1 VPNRIPIIWRFYA
14 YGSGNLN
21 LEAIYKRL
29 YQNQQSPSDINRLI
43 TDEPEQTTA
52 NNADA
57 NSLSKR
63 NSAQNQQHSST
74 PPSAP
79 PAKIHINKQASD
91 QLLTQGVA
99 AQEKGQI
106 DQANRL
112 FQKSLEHNPNNPWT
126 LYSLGAIEEQRN
138 PELAFQFY
146 DRAVKCAPNISK
158 LLFARANILVK
169 LSRPTEALADFDEAI
184 ALDPNDV
191 DALINSGVLLFELH
205 RSQQAL
211 ERFLR
216 VLEIQPHAVALSNL
230 AMIYADS
237 IADDAQLK
245 TITCLEQLVAMQPDY
260 SYAIGRLSYQKLQV
274 CDWRDYAPSIQR
286 VLDAVRAD
294 QAASMPIP
302 MLVMSC
308 EAADHQRCVQS
319 FAKFFFQSNPPP
331 LWQGERYQHKKIRIA
346 YVSPDFGDHPVGQ
359 LMAGVLER
367 HDKSEFEIIGIS
379 VFDNDTS
386 AQRARLVKAF
396 DRFIDAQS
404 LGVLGT
410 ATLMHQMEID
420 IAVDLAGYTRKTGS
434 PIFAHR
440 PAPIQINFL
449 GYPGTL
455 GADFMDYIVADRH
468 VIPPEHQCFY
478 NEKVVYLPDAYL
490 PTDNSLAV
498 SARTPS
504 RAECNLPECGFVFC
518 SFSHDH
524 KIAPP
529 MFDVWM
535 HLLQQVPG
543 SVLWLM
549 SRLATSENNLR
560 REAKARGIAPERLI
574 FATRVPLIED
584 HLARY
589 RLADLFLDTHPYNA
603 HTTTTDALMVGLPV
617 LTLMGNAFPSRVAG
631 SLLHAIGLP
640 ELITHSLSEYESLAM
655 QLVREPGR
663 LMALRAKLVANRYS
677 YPLFNTDLFCRNLEA
692 IFRRLYKHHQSPDDT
707 SWLDA
712 EPDKSTANHTEPN
725 LLIQAVALQQ
735 QGYLNEAK
743 AVLERC
749 LAQNPQDPMA
759 LYSMGTILMK
769 DNNLPVALNFLT
781 NAVSKATTY
790 APLWFAH
797 GLTLERSGRLEDA
810 LNSYENAIMLDP
822 NFMKA
827 LINSCIVM
835 QKLQRNQEAAER
847 HQRIIEIQN
856 RQ

>member
-1 VPNRIPIIWRFYA
+1 MSKKKKSI
-14 YGSGNLN
+14 S
-21 LEAIYKRL
+21 
-29 YQNQQSPSDINRLI
+29 QNQISDELVV
-43 TDEPEQTTA
+43 
-52 NNADA
+52 
-57 NSLSKR
+57 
-63 NSAQNQQHSST
+63 
-74 PPSAP
+74 
-79 PAKIHINKQASD
+79 QA
-91 QLLTQGVA
+91 VA
-99 AQEKGQI
+99 AQEKGLL
-106 DQANRL
+106 DQAKKL
-112 FQKSLEHNPNNPWT
+112 FQNSLTHNPHNTWA
-126 LYSLGAIEEQRN
+126 LFSLGQMEMDRDPVA
-138 PELAFQFY
+138 AFQFF
-146 DRAVKCAPNISK
+146 DRAVKSAPHIAG
-158 LLFARANILVK
+158 FWYARAKMLVTFERK
-169 LSRPTEALADFDEAI
+169 KEALANFDEALT
-184 ALDPNDV
+184 LDPKHLKALNDS
-191 DALINSGVLLFELH
+191 AVLLLEFNEPFL
-205 RSQQAL
+205 AL
-211 ERFLR
+211 ERFQR
-216 VLEIQPHAVALSNL
+216 IMQIKPDAIALSNI
-230 AMIYADS
+230 AMIHADF
-237 IADDAQLK
+237 ITDEALVK
-245 TITCLEQLVAMQPDY
+245 TVTYLEQLVAFQPDY
-260 SYAIGRLSYQKLQV
+260 PYAIGRLSYQKLHI
-274 CDWRDYAPSIQR
+274 CDWRDYEPSNKR
-286 VLDAVRAD
+286 VLEGVRTGQRACTPFPCMVI
-294 QAASMPIP
+294 SN
-302 MLVMSC
+302 
-308 EAADHQRCVQS
+308 EAAEHPKCAQIYSETYFGRS
-319 FAKFFFQSNPPP
+319 PPP
-331 LWQGERYQHKKIRIA
+331 LWQGKKYQHKKIRIA
-346 YVSPDFGDHPVGQ
+346 YVSPDFGNHPVGQ
-359 LMAGVLER
+359 LMAGVLEH
-367 HDKSEFEIIGIS
+367 HDKSQFELIGIS
-379 VFDNDTS
+379 VFDNEFGT
-386 AQRARLVKAF
+386 QRDRLAKAF
-396 DRFIDAQS
+396 DRFVDAQS

-420 IAVDLAGYTRKTGS
+420 IAVDLAGYTRATGS

-455 GADFMDYIVADRH
+455 GVDFMDYIVADRH
-468 VIPPEHQCFY
+468 VIPPEHQSYY
-478 NEKVVYLPDAYL
+478 NEKVIYLPDAYL
-490 PTDNSLAV
+490 PTDNSLAI

-535 HLLQQVPG
+535 RLLQQVPG

-549 SRLATSENNLR
+549 SRLVTSENNLR
-560 REAKARGIAPERLI
+560 KEAQSRGIAPERLI

-603 HTTTTDALMVGLPV
+603 HTTTADALMVGLPV

-640 ELITHSLSEYESLAM
+640 ELITHSLSEYEALAM

-692 IFRRLYKHHQSPDDT
+692 IFRRLYKHHQSPGDT

-797 GLTLERSGRLEDA
+797 GLTLERSGRLKDA

-822 NFMKA
+822 NFLKA
-827 LINSCIVM
+827 LINSYIVM

-847 HQRIIEIQN
+847 YQQIVELQN